1 MVNKVIIPHIR
12 IMVQEGGEE
21 ETIILEEEMEADSVM
36 VEVNSFHLTISLR
49 ALIISLRALT
59 ISPLMNFIPRTFL
72 LRIPH
77 KVSSMNEHLVKFVAS
92 LVIRH

>member
-49 ALIISLRALT
+49 ALT